1 MGNRVWVVK
10 EQEAKLYYDI
20 CKQASENEEVFSRF
34 KISGEYTTILSHVD
48 KQKGSLYLRQ
58 IEIHYPELLK
68 DNRYLI
74 NDKLGGD
81 EFDRSSRKFKENF
94 GRGYSRHSQEY
105 ISADPSTFR
114 YLKQVGDILSICNPT
129 SVVEIGGGYGGLL
142 LLLSQY
148 CDINSYYDYDHPDVI
163 KLVKKYLGNYNI
175 SVDDEVKDKYD
186 LVISAFAWDEL
197 DVNVRKWYINN
208 VFTKGEHGYIVASEK
223 TISPHLEH
231 IRKVIDKPVHTVQY
245 LSENYIQLG
254 IGSHLNI
261 TYW

>member
-1 MGNRVWVVK
+1 MGNRVWVV
-10 EQEAKLYYDI
+10 EEREAKLYYDI
-20 CKQASENEEVFSRF
+20 CKLASENEEVFSRF
-34 KISGEYTTILSHVD
+34 KTSGEYTTILSHVN
-48 KQKGSLYLRQ
+48 KQRGSLYLRH

-81 EFDRSSRKFKENF
+81 EFVKSSRKFKEKYYN
-94 GRGYSRHSQEY
+94 RNNNKY
-105 ISADPSTFR
+105 ITADPSTFR
-114 YLKQVGDILSICNPT
+114 YLKQVGDILSTNKPT

-148 CDINSYYDYDHPDVI
+148 CDIKSYYDYDHPDVI
-163 KLVKKYLGNYNI
+163 KLVKKYLGSYNI

-197 DVNVRKWYINN
+197 NVNVRKWYIDN
-208 VFTKGEHGYIVASEK
+208 VFTKGEHGYIVASEE
-223 TISPHLEH
+223 TSSPHLEH
-231 IRKVIDKPVHTVQY
+231 IRKVIDKPVHTTIY
-245 LSENYIQLG
+245 G
-254 IGSHLNI
+254 IANHLNI